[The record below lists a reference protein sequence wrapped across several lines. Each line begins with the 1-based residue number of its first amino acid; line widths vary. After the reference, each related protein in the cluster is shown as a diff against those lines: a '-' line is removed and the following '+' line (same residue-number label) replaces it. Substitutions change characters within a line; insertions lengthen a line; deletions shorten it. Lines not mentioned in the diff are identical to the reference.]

1 MVAAVAEEEVVV
13 EAILAVIRGPW
24 AVRRLSRRHFRRHRR
39 RRSKQ
44 RPRQGLPRSFALACA
59 PSVSL
64 DFPLHFANPY
74 YVFFVR
80 SELKVS
86 LESPVTTGLS

>member
-1 MVAAVAEEEVVV
+1 MEAAAVGEEV
-13 EAILAVIRGPW
+13 EAILAVIRERW
-24 AVRRLSRRHFRRHRR
+24 AVRRLSRHHFRRHRR
-39 RRSKQ
+39 RRPQ
-44 RPRQGLPRSFALACA
+44 QWPRQGLPRSFALACA

-74 YVFFVR
+74 YVFFVQ

>member
-1 MVAAVAEEEVVV
+1 MVAGGAEEVV
-13 EAILAVIRGPW
+13 EAIPAVIRGPW
-24 AVRRLSRRHFRRHRR
+24 AVRRLFRPHFRRR

-86 LESPVTTGLS
+86 LESPVTTGIS